1 MAPVKYIPTD
11 TIRIV
16 SLRALI
22 DRCLGWEKR
31 LDLKFDQQAPVCVC
45 DAYVNVHNFVF
56 LSAS

>member
-1 MAPVKYIPTD
+1 MAPVNYIPTD

-22 DRCLGWEKR
+22 DRCLGWVKR
-31 LDLKFDQQAPVCVC
+31 QGLKFDQQALVC
-45 DAYVNVHNFVF
+45 DAYVNVHNFAF